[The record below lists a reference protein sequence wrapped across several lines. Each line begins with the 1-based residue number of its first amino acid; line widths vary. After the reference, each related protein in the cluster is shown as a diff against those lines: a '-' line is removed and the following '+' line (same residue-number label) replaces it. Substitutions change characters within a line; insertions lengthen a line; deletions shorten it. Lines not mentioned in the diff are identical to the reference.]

1 MEKDNPQTND
11 GLVKVVEG
19 ALNTLNPTSRS
30 KNVIPILFTA
40 VHGCYA
46 SHRNNESRNLEI
58 HQFNTPHD
66 MNIVKLNAAPL
77 SVVSNCSQVSND
89 HDVVACNLVS
99 YMDNPDDT
107 RSLSNLLNDV
117 IGNLHQFHN
126 ETDYREFKG
135 YEKFEEP
142 FKRHHEN
149 DNMFS
154 YSELPGNSVMY
165 NKYYDINLKLPTFD
179 ESKTNEENDK
189 EFDEWYNTSDLR
201 WRHGSAYIRRLN
213 FFKPGEED
221 IPYDEGFEGN
231 QGVRRGRD
239 ILDDVRRYISEKTGV
254 KLEDISG
261 VYLSRVI
268 DFLYNKENI
277 RDLLI
282 VDTSCS
288 VIDST
293 AEEDWANGKKYRYI
307 IDNAEKDAEDIGR
320 INENNIE
327 NRIKVS
333 ARGTETPGGPPPID
347 PNQNFLGKYGGKR
360 TKKNRRTK
368 RRKSKKPTRRRK
380 PTRKIRK
387 NKK

>member
-1 MEKDNPQTND
+1 MEEEIPQTNA

-66 MNIVKLNAAPL
+66 MNIVQLNSSPL
-77 SVVSNCSQVSND
+77 SVVNNNSQLSND
-89 HDVVACNLVS
+89 MDLLASDLIS

-107 RSLSNLLNDV
+107 RSLSKLLNDV
-117 IGNLHQFHN
+117 IGKQHLFHRQ
-126 ETDYREFKG
+126 TDYSEFEG
-135 YEKFEEP
+135 YEQFIEP
-142 FKRHHEN
+142 FGRHHAN

-165 NKYYDINLKLPTFD
+165 NKFYNINLKLPTDD

-201 WRHGSAYIRRLN
+201 WKQASVYGDRLI
-213 FFKPGEED
+213 FFKPSEEH
-221 IPYDEGFEGN
+221 IPYDEGFEGT

-239 ILDDVRRYISEKTGV
+239 ILDDVRRYISEKNGV

-261 VYLSRVI
+261 VYLSNVI
-268 DFLYNKENI
+268 NFLYNKENI
-277 RDLLI
+277 HDLLI

-288 VIDST
+288 VIYST
-293 AEEDWANGKKYRYI
+293 GEEDRYI
-307 IDNAEKDAEDIGR
+307 IDNAEKDAIEIDR
-320 INENNIE
+320 INEE
-327 NRIKVS
+327 NKEKRIKVS
-333 ARGTETPGGPPPID
+333 ARGTEIPSVPPPID
-347 PNQNFLGKYGGKR
+347 PNKIFLNNYGGKK
-360 TKKNRRTK
+360 TKKNRLTK
-368 RRKSKKPTRRRK
+368 RRKSKKTTRRRK